1 MLQSHR
7 DGGTFGDLAELSVG
21 CQLSRLPDVPAEIRR
36 QGKLDPVNAAGSAED
51 IPKQFPWQ
59 PRQRPHLVQLHLRMV
74 GLKGLGVRREGR
86 HASVCHR
93 RRRGEQP
100 PAGASVQS
108 DAAFDRVIDER

>member
-1 MLQSHR
+1 
-7 DGGTFGDLAELSVG
+7 
-21 CQLSRLPDVPAEIRR
+21 
-36 QGKLDPVNAAGSAED
+36 
-51 IPKQFPWQ
+51 
-59 PRQRPHLVQLHLRMV
+59 MV

-93 RRRGEQP
+93 RLRGEQR